1 MIDRLII
8 FLIRKKLGLRL
19 YEKFQFENQKS
30 KHDYYFFNE
39 TTMFKCHWEEGMKFH
54 LPPRESSVCLNFLL
68 SEECNVKRYKND

>member
-1 MIDRLII
+1 MNRLII

-30 KHDYYFFNE
+30 KHDFYYFNE
-39 TTMFKCHWEEGMKFH
+39 TMMLKCGWVEDLKFH

-68 SEECNVKRYKND
+68 SDECKVKRYRND